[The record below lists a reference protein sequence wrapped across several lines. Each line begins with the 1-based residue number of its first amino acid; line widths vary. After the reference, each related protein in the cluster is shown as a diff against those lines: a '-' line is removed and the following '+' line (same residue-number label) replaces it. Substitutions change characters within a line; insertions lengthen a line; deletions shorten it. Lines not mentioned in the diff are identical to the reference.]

1 MKLTWLKNIGT
12 NVQNVLRRLFADKI
26 KGDFSYP
33 NITYRQ
39 DDEVM
44 NAADDESGYL
54 SPFDVDEAGV
64 MVDAAGTT
72 IEEHEPVLEPLN
84 LYVPPMQANLQNAY
98 VPDHIPP
105 QLRKCAAY
113 PLCSKNVNEC
123 GGWRTTTC
131 RFVNQHDVIEPANV
145 LAIQVAR
152 RSRTTG
158 REAARRA
165 VKRAKK
171 NQTLETSD

>member
-1 MKLTWLKNIGT
+1 
-12 NVQNVLRRLFADKI
+12 
-26 KGDFSYP
+26 
-33 NITYRQ
+33 
-39 DDEVM
+39 M
-44 NAADDESGYL
+44 NAADDETSGYL

-64 MVDAAGTT
+64 MVDTAATT

-84 LYVPPMQANLQNAY
+84 LHVPPMQANLQDAY
-98 VPDHIPP
+98 VPDHIPA

-113 PLCSKNVNEC
+113 PLCSKNINEC
-123 GGWRTTTC
+123 GGWRTITC

-152 RSRTTG
+152 RSRTRTE
-158 REAARRA
+158 RKAARRA

-171 NQTLETSD
+171 NQTLGTSY